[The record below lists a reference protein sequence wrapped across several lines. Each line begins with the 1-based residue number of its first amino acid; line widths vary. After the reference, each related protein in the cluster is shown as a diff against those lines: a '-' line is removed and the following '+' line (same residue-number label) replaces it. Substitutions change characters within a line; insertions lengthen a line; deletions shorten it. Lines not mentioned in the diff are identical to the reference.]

1 MVKKFTETMNTWGCS
16 QDIRNTNFSWVAQLA
31 NSSFRYDILS
41 KTIFSFLCCFPNRWH
56 APIPQIHDMFYN
68 RRRLAPISKS
78 VIQDMMTV
86 FFFKHLLS
94 YQTCLDTKPVLYQD
108 MLCSLTDVRGIF
120 PTTDMA
126 SVRFM
131 TPNQFGICWPIIWC
145 GDPRRETLVL

>member
-1 MVKKFTETMNTWGCS
+1 
-16 QDIRNTNFSWVAQLA
+16 
-31 NSSFRYDILS
+31 
-41 KTIFSFLCCFPNRWH
+41 
-56 APIPQIHDMFYN
+56 MFYN

-131 TPNQFGICWPIIWC
+131 TPNQFGICWPII
-145 GDPRRETLVL
+145 